1 MVGKNNHTKMIQSNL
16 KERYKSYKVGRRWVF
31 ASIASLSLGA
41 ALFLGSATT
50 SFAETTDTA
59 ATPDTQDDSTATSAT
74 AATTAKTVTLKPATQ
89 QTDKSAVGTSSSAT
103 NVTASDGNGSN
114 QTASKNGTDAP
125 KQATTVKAAPS
136 EQQPV
141 PATDVKSA
149 TQPVK
154 TSKSN
159 PGNNGSTVTPNDT
172 KSVDASTTK
181 TASNLVNDTT
191 NVGVEP
197 NTATKPNTQPA
208 AQTAAQSSQVK
219 TAQVASVVAKVDRTK
234 ADQLDAQAKTLLVDP
249 SNIDLNQAKTVASQQ
264 YALTGEP
271 QQIVAMAADVK
282 STVILTSSTD
292 KIGYGQPAD
301 DVVITA
307 KMTVNTGDT
316 VTITVPTNLD
326 DLEWSNVQ
334 KLQDSLGTTQYVK
347 NTDGTYTVTNT
358 FNQSGIFTQKITLKQ
373 VSNGANSGELPQ
385 LTPDQIGKDTT
396 GEVTATLNGSPVD
409 PLTLTQTTKPSVA
422 ISNPTRVSPA
432 LTSKDADG
440 NPFSV
445 DAVIPNTNYVYK
457 VNVTDSTGLKDDS
470 GDGINSRLNT
480 NGTTITIPVP
490 TGFTLDSALTDT
502 LNGFA
507 AGTTTIKQDA
517 SGANIIITVPANTE
531 VGKGGFY
538 LAGKYT
544 NELTDTVQTL
554 TATGN
559 PTITQ
564 KIPNGQTLTATSNP
578 WTEKLAAKGDGVAPA
593 VGSVTAAGNSSKAPD
608 KLVLDTDTS
617 NDPLYLS
624 SFGFGVTSSTPVTD
638 AKMTIT
644 VPDGVDATGV
654 VVPKEIVNRNAYL
667 PGTTEYGYTLILADG
682 TTETGTVAA
691 GGTISKGNT
700 TSLIKQI
707 VLTPNYLAPGA
718 TTGTEPGNIDAA
730 HKDNYIHLL
739 GKLDAKYENGS
750 NVKNGDGLKFN
761 INIQMPEDTHSM
773 DSWANET
780 VSSPMGRVG
789 AWGWKGGTD
798 NTAPGK
804 QDSGYISVVANGS
817 SGQTIDLVYE
827 PTLYFVLPF
836 GTNIYSINMKARDA
850 SGNTVSNGAKISYY
864 QTSNGQTGVKV
875 DFAGTGLSIFTDDT
889 FQDVIH
895 LSNDADALPGKSY
908 VYYYVTSPTTPIS
921 NTTKAT
927 DSKIGDPANDKSET
941 NPNPNADKTFV
952 DGDVNAVA
960 MAGNRF
966 LWTIDA
972 ATGTYVASMAQG
984 NQDEMP
990 KNAGMAVANGNNE
1003 LDFYT
1008 NLVNAASAIKD
1019 ASVAINLPETGDDQG
1034 STYTF
1039 QLTGPVNVPTTFTT
1053 SEGTGSDP
1061 LTPTV
1066 LYSTNRYDKAGTAVD
1081 TTGYVT
1087 ADQVSDWSAIRSVI
1101 VQVGKV
1107 PNNAA
1112 TGRIK
1117 LTGTT
1122 ANFNNITSPD
1132 KQIGYLQ
1139 TILYENGA
1147 AASVTNKAT
1156 SITIISK
1163 STVNAR
1169 IHYKDATGDHYI
1181 PLDSLSKT
1189 LVNNTDRLNAS
1200 DFPSTEDK
1208 LTAAENSLSDTDKAL
1223 INTLLSK
1230 GYYWVKNSD
1239 GSLKTTIVNSDH
1251 GDYGTDKPN
1260 KVAAFGATSQYYFDG
1275 DIVQYDLT
1283 NAADLTVTY
1292 VDTDDNNKTVGTPEI
1307 ISGGINDIGSYT
1319 VTVPD
1324 GYVLATGQANM
1335 VPYTLTTDDTDNIV
1349 IKLAHE
1355 IDQGTMTT
1363 TRTITYTGLPADKTP
1378 SDTPQPITWTIT
1390 TDKVTNKT
1398 TYTPSG
1404 DYAEVTVPTV
1414 AGYTPGQSTVPV
1426 GTNTAT
1432 PNKPGDNTVTV
1443 NYTAD
1448 PQKVTVHYI
1457 DVTGSDKTSGWTAN
1471 DGSEVT
1477 TAEQTLNG
1485 TTDEAYTNTI
1495 KIPTNYVQVA
1505 ADAGASSGTYDTD
1518 DKTDQ
1523 SYYVYIK
1530 HATKTIT
1537 PTTDPKNDQLKAS
1550 ITRTINYVYGA
1561 DAVDG
1566 KKGTTAAP
1574 SVTQTQDFTRTGTID
1589 LVTGDVTYSDWTPTG
1604 EGFAAVTSPTGTDN
1618 TALTGYTPDQ
1628 SSVAAVAT
1636 TSLTA
1641 DDQPVTVTVT
1651 YHPDAQK
1658 VTVHY
1663 IDVNGSTKTSDWT
1676 ADDGTEVTTAAQALS
1691 GTTDGA
1697 YTNIIKITENYVQ
1710 VAADAGASSGTYD
1723 NDDKTDQNYN
1733 VYIKHATKTITPTT
1747 DPKNDQLKT
1756 TITRTINYVYG
1767 NDTVDHRKGD
1777 QAFSSVEQH
1786 QDYTRTGT
1794 VDEVTGTTTYGSWT
1808 PTTGDGEGFNAV
1820 TSGTITGYTPDK
1832 ASVGQTTV
1840 DVKDV
1845 VANKVLTPVTVTY
1858 NPNAQKV
1865 EIHYIDVTNS
1875 PKTSD
1880 WTTGDG
1886 TEVASATQTLNGTT
1900 DGVYTNPLTLPMN
1913 YVKVGQ
1919 DTGAVSGFFDNNGQ
1933 VTQTYNVYIKH
1944 ATKTITPTTDP
1955 KNDQLKAT
1963 ITRTINYVY
1972 GNDTVDH
1979 RKGDQAF
1986 NPVEQRQDYTRTGT
2000 VDEVTGDIT
2009 YTAWTPTTGDDEG
2022 LGAVTS
2028 DSLTGYTPDQASV
2041 AQAVVD
2047 LKDVANKTL
2056 TPVTVTYNPDAQTV
2070 QIHYIDVTGSTK
2082 TSGWVPTDGT
2092 EVTSAKQTL
2101 NGTTDGVYTNPLIL
2115 PMNYVKVGQDT
2126 GAVSGFFDK
2135 DSQTNQDYNVYVK
2148 HATKTITPTT
2158 DPKNDQLKATITRTI
2173 NYVYGNDT
2181 VDHRKGD
2188 QVFSP
2193 VNQHQ
2198 DYTRTGTVDEVTGNI
2213 TYSAWTPTAGA
2224 DEGLG
2229 AVTSDTLTG
2238 YTPDQ
2243 TSVGQAVV
2251 GQTDVANKALTPVT
2265 VTYNPNAQKV
2275 EIHYIDITGSDKTAN
2290 WLPTDG
2296 TEVASAMQTLNGTT
2310 DGVYTNA
2317 ITVPMNYVK
2326 VGQDAGAASGFFD
2339 NNDQIIQSYNV
2350 YVKHATKIITPTTDP
2365 NNDQLKATI
2374 TRTINY
2380 VYGND
2385 TADHRKGDQVF
2396 NPVNQHQDYT
2406 RTGTVDQVTGTITY
2420 SDWTPTAG
2428 SGEGLGAVTSGALT
2442 GYTPDQASVGQAV
2455 IGQTDVANKAL
2466 TPVTVTYNPNSVTMT
2481 VTYVDDV
2488 ENGKVVEG
2496 TVLDGTVDQAG
2507 HFNVIVPNG
2516 YELSKNQKS
2525 SIDYKFTPNEA
2536 QNKIIIHLVHGIAH
2550 TTTTTTRTINYY
2562 IQGTTTPVHVA
2573 TVQTLTWNVA
2583 TDKVTGESVATP
2595 QGGYDKVTSP
2605 LVPGY
2610 TAGTASVDG
2619 QYPKPVTGK
2628 SVGNLTATVYY
2639 TAVPVN
2645 PDNGGEVTPPTTPET
2660 TDTTDG
2666 GTVVPNQPQNEKVPQ
2681 QPNGKTTEH
2690 DRTPNQPGSD
2700 NSQNPTQSN
2709 DGTAMKITENATGQ
2723 LGRSVP
2729 TPTSNK
2735 AQSVTRQR
2743 VGKATTKLPQTNEQR
2758 TGLWSVLGISLMGM
2772 MSLLGFSK
2780 RKKHDQD

>member
-1 MVGKNNHTKMIQSNL
+1 MVGKNNHTKMIHTNL
-16 KERYKSYKVGRRWVF
+16 KEHYKAYKVGRRWVF
-31 ASIASLSLGA
+31 ASLASLSLGA
-41 ALFLGSATT
+41 AMFLGAATT
-50 SFAETTDTA
+50 SYAETTGTA
-59 ATPDTQDDSTATSAT
+59 TTPDTQTDSTATSAT
-74 AATTAKTVTLKPATQ
+74 AATATKTVTLTPSKQQATN
-89 QTDKSAVGTSSSAT
+89 SAAEKTESSAT
-103 NVTASDGNGSN
+103 NVTASDSN
-114 QTASKNGTDAP
+114 SSNHPVSKNGTDAT
-125 KQATTVKAAPS
+125 KQTDSTAIAASTSTDQKAELKNDVQEQNQSTKDS
-136 EQQPV
+136 E
-141 PATDVKSA
+141 
-149 TQPVK
+149 
-154 TSKSN
+154 SN
-159 PGNNGSTVTPNDT
+159 PGNNGFDDSASKVKQAEVPETDFKAAGSAVNDSANTSKTKVESSTGAKTTNAQIQPAVQSKTAATDT
-172 KSVDASTTK
+172 VATKVDA
-181 TASNLVNDTT
+181 
-191 NVGVEP
+191 
-197 NTATKPNTQPA
+197 
-208 AQTAAQSSQVK
+208 
-219 TAQVASVVAKVDRTK
+219 AKV
-234 ADQLDAQAKTLLVDP
+234 AQLESQLKSLLVDP
-249 SNIDLNQAKTVASQQ
+249 SEADLTQVKTVASQL
-264 YALTGEP
+264 YALTGKP
-271 QQIVAMAADVK
+271 QQFAAVAGDVK
-282 STVILTSSTD
+282 STVILTTSTN
-292 KIGYGQPAD
+292 KVGYGQQAG

-326 DLEWSNVQ
+326 DLEWSSIQ
-334 KLQDSLGTTQYVK
+334 KLQDSFGTTQYVK

-373 VSNGANSGELPQ
+373 VDNGVDSGELPK
-385 LTPDQIGKDTT
+385 LTPDQIGKDTN

-409 PLTLTQTTKPSVA
+409 PLTLTQTIKPSVA
-422 ISNPTRVSPA
+422 ISNPTRVLPA

-502 LNGFA
+502 MNGFA
-507 AGTTTIKQDA
+507 AGTATIKQDA
-517 SGANIIITVPANTE
+517 GSGNIIITVPANTA
-531 VGKGGFY
+531 VGKDGFY

-593 VGSVTAAGNSSKAPD
+593 VGSVTAAGNSSKATD

-718 TTGTEPGNIDAA
+718 TTGTEPGNLDAA

-789 AWGWKGGTD
+789 AWGWKDGTD

-817 SGQTIDLVYE
+817 SGQTIDLIYQ
-827 PTLYFVLPF
+827 PTLYFVLPL
-836 GTNIYSINMKARDA
+836 GTNIYSLDMKARDA

-875 DFAGTGLSIFTDDT
+875 DFSGTGLSVFTDDT

-941 NPNPNADKTFV
+941 NPNPNADLTFV
-952 DGDVNAVA
+952 DGDANAVA

-990 KNAGMAVANGNNE
+990 KNAGTAVANGNNE

-1039 QLTGPVNVPTTFTT
+1039 QLSGPNAVTVPTTFTT
-1053 SEGTGSDP
+1053 SAGTGSDP
-1061 LTPTV
+1061 LTSTV
-1066 LYSTNRYDKAGTAVD
+1066 LYSTNRYGKTGTAVD
-1081 TTGYVT
+1081 TTGYVP

-1208 LTAAENSLSDTDKAL
+1208 LTAAESSLSDTDKAL
-1223 INTLLSK
+1223 INTLISK

-1292 VDTDDNNKTVGTPEI
+1292 VDTDDNNKTVGTPET

-1349 IKLAHE
+1349 IKLAHK
-1355 IDQGTMTT
+1355 IDQSSMTT
-1363 TRTITYTGLPADKTP
+1363 TRTITYTGLPANKTP
-1378 SDTPQPITWTIT
+1378 RDTPQPITWAIT
-1390 TDKVTNKT
+1390 TDEVSKTT

-1404 DYAEVTVPTV
+1404 DYAEVTVPVV
-1414 AGYTPGQSTVPV
+1414 AGYTPDQSTVSKIK
-1426 GTNTAT
+1426 NS
-1432 PNKPGDNTVTV
+1432 TVTIKPTDQKV
-1443 NYTAD
+1443 TVKYTAN
-1448 PQKVTVHYI
+1448 PQKVTIHYI
-1457 DVTGSDKTSGWTAN
+1457 DVTESKLTSGWTAN
-1471 DGSEVT
+1471 NGTEVT

-1505 ADAGASSGTYDTD
+1505 ADAGASSGTYDND

-1537 PTTDPKNDQLKAS
+1537 PTNDPKNDQLKA
-1550 ITRTINYVYGA
+1550 
-1561 DAVDG
+1561 
-1566 KKGTTAAP
+1566 
-1574 SVTQTQDFTRTGTID
+1574 
-1589 LVTGDVTYSDWTPTG
+1589 
-1604 EGFAAVTSPTGTDN
+1604 
-1618 TALTGYTPDQ
+1618 
-1628 SSVAAVAT
+1628 
-1636 TSLTA
+1636 
-1641 DDQPVTVTVT
+1641 
-1651 YHPDAQK
+1651 
-1658 VTVHY
+1658 
-1663 IDVNGSTKTSDWT
+1663 
-1676 ADDGTEVTTAAQALS
+1676 
-1691 GTTDGA
+1691 
-1697 YTNIIKITENYVQ
+1697 
-1710 VAADAGASSGTYD
+1710 
-1723 NDDKTDQNYN
+1723 
-1733 VYIKHATKTITPTT
+1733 
-1747 DPKNDQLKT
+1747 
-1756 TITRTINYVYG
+1756 TITRTIYYVYG

-1777 QAFSSVEQH
+1777 QAFSPVEQH

-1794 VDEVTGTTTYGSWT
+1794 VDEVTG
-1808 PTTGDGEGFNAV
+1808 N
-1820 TSGTITGYTPDK
+1820 I
-1832 ASVGQTTV
+1832 
-1840 DVKDV
+1840 
-1845 VANKVLTPVTVTY
+1845 
-1858 NPNAQKV
+1858 
-1865 EIHYIDVTNS
+1865 
-1875 PKTSD
+1875 
-1880 WTTGDG
+1880 
-1886 TEVASATQTLNGTT
+1886 
-1900 DGVYTNPLTLPMN
+1900 M
-1913 YVKVGQ
+1913 
-1919 DTGAVSGFFDNNGQ
+1919 
-1933 VTQTYNVYIKH
+1933 
-1944 ATKTITPTTDP
+1944 
-1955 KNDQLKAT
+1955 
-1963 ITRTINYVY
+1963 
-1972 GNDTVDH
+1972 
-1979 RKGDQAF
+1979 
-1986 NPVEQRQDYTRTGT
+1986 
-2000 VDEVTGDIT
+2000 
-2009 YTAWTPTTGDDEG
+2009 YTAWTPTTGDGEG

-2028 DSLTGYTPDQASV
+2028 DSLTGYTPDQVSV
-2041 AQAVVD
+2041 EQAVVN
-2047 LKDVANKTL
+2047 LKDVTNKAL
-2056 TPVTVTYNPDAQTV
+2056 TPVTVKYNPNAQAV

-2082 TSGWVPTDGT
+2082 TSGWVPTDGD
-2092 EVTSAKQTL
+2092 EVTTAEQTL
-2101 NGTTDGVYTNPLIL
+2101 NGTTDGVYTNPITL
-2115 PMNYVKVGQDT
+2115 PANYVKVGQDN
-2126 GAVSGFFDK
+2126 GAASGFFDK
-2135 DSQTNQDYNVYVK
+2135 DSKTDQSYNVYIK
-2148 HATKTITPTT
+2148 HATKTITPTN
-2158 DPKNDQLKATITRTI
+2158 DPKNNQLKATITRTI

-2181 VDHRKGD
+2181 TDHHKGD
-2188 QVFSP
+2188 QAFNP

-2198 DYTRTGTVDEVTGNI
+2198 DYTRTGTVDEVTGTI
-2213 TYSAWTPTAGA
+2213 TYSDWTPTTGTG
-2224 DEGLG
+2224 EGLN
-2229 AVTSDTLTG
+2229 AVTSGTLTG

-2243 TSVGQAVV
+2243 VSVGQAVV

-2265 VTYNPNAQKV
+2265 VTYNPN
-2275 EIHYIDITGSDKTAN
+2275 
-2290 WLPTDG
+2290 
-2296 TEVASAMQTLNGTT
+2296 SAKM
-2310 DGVYTNA
+2310 
-2317 ITVPMNYVK
+2317 I
-2326 VGQDAGAASGFFD
+2326 
-2339 NNDQIIQSYNV
+2339 
-2350 YVKHATKIITPTTDP
+2350 
-2365 NNDQLKATI
+2365 
-2374 TRTINY
+2374 
-2380 VYGND
+2380 
-2385 TADHRKGDQVF
+2385 
-2396 NPVNQHQDYT
+2396 
-2406 RTGTVDQVTGTITY
+2406 
-2420 SDWTPTAG
+2420 
-2428 SGEGLGAVTSGALT
+2428 
-2442 GYTPDQASVGQAV
+2442 
-2455 IGQTDVANKAL
+2455 
-2466 TPVTVTYNPNSVTMT
+2466 

-2496 TVLDGTVDQAG
+2496 TTLDGVVDQTG
-2507 HFNVIVPNG
+2507 QFNVIVPNG
-2516 YELSKNQKS
+2516 YELSKNQKGNV
-2525 SIDYKFTPNEA
+2525 DYKFSPDEA
-2536 QNKIIIHLVHGIAH
+2536 QNKITIHLVHGIAH
-2550 TTTTTTRTINYY
+2550 TTTTTIRTINYY
-2562 IQGTTTPVHVA
+2562 IQGTTTPVHEP
-2573 TVQTLTWNVA
+2573 TVQTLTWNVE
-2583 TDKVTGESVATP
+2583 TDEVTGESVATP
-2595 QGGYDKVTSP
+2595 QGGYSKVTSP
-2605 LVPGY
+2605 IIPGY
-2610 TAGTASVDG
+2610 TADDTSVDG
-2619 QYPKPVTGK
+2619 QYPKPVAGK
-2628 SVGNLTATVYY
+2628 SGENLTDTVYY
-2639 TAVPVN
+2639 TPNPVIPN
-2645 PDNGGEVTPPTTPET
+2645 NGGGVTPPDNQVTPPNTPETPTPTTPET
-2660 TDTTDG
+2660 PMPTTPETKNTTDG
-2666 GTVVPNQPQNEKVPQ
+2666 GTSVPN
-2681 QPNGKTTEH
+2681 QPNGKTTDH
-2690 DRTPNQPGSD
+2690 DRTPNQSESNNVQTATQANGGMATNGSGNVKAD
-2700 NSQNPTQSN
+2700 AS
-2709 DGTAMKITENATGQ
+2709 GQ
-2723 LGRSVP
+2723 LVQ
-2729 TPTSNK
+2729 PTS
-2735 AQSVTRQR
+2735 AQTSGTVQSAKSYTASS
-2743 VGKATTKLPQTNEQR
+2743 GSTKKLPQTNEQ
-2758 TGLWSVLGISLMGM
+2758 TAGAWSALGIGLMSI
-2772 MSLLGFSK
+2772 MSLLGLAK
-2780 RKKHDQD
+2780 RKKHGND